1 MFGKVNSIQAIAGA
15 SVKTIEVAIWKES
28 ELFIINFSVI
38 PIFHPKKQNR
48 HLCLSF
54 CKEKL
59 AYRPKQLKSWHC
71 EIYLKLAFLSFFLFS
86 KTRTISVVSEETK
99 KKLDQMIT
107 QNKDL
112 EELLSKTRSDHD
124 SKVRTSTD
132 FPLLI
137 RWRANIT
144 FFQERTR
151 SKRLETVK

>member
-1 MFGKVNSIQAIAGA
+1 
-15 SVKTIEVAIWKES
+15 
-28 ELFIINFSVI
+28 
-38 PIFHPKKQNR
+38 
-48 HLCLSF
+48 
-54 CKEKL
+54 
-59 AYRPKQLKSWHC
+59 
-71 EIYLKLAFLSFFLFS
+71 
-86 KTRTISVVSEETK
+86 
-99 KKLDQMIT
+99 MIT